1 MSNKKNPKN
10 LEKLK
15 ATKMSEKP
23 ALLGGKPAL
32 KEMLPIVKPPIKT
45 HIESILADCR
55 RILESG
61 MLTNFE
67 YVKRLEKAAAEYIG
81 TKRCIATANC
91 TSALMLTLK
100 ALGIKNGEVLIPS
113 FTFPATA
120 HAVHWSSLKIKLVDC
135 HPKKF
140 TIDVNDLQE
149 KTTDKTKVI
158 MPVNIF
164 GNPCDIEEIDQIA
177 KDNALRVVYDSA
189 HGFGA
194 KYRGKRIGQ
203 FGDAEVF
210 SGSPTKAFTTVEGG
224 IVSTNDSEIARR
236 VDIGRNY
243 GHSGNYNCEMPGLS
257 ARMSELHAAVG
268 LNQLPYVDSDVKK
281 RNTIAD
287 SYIRGL
293 GKIPGI
299 RFQELNRDCIS
310 TYKDFAILI
319 DPNEFGLNRDELS
332 SALDKENVM
341 TRKYFFPPIN
351 MQDCYPELKT
361 KESAFPNT
369 SKVSRNVLSLPMF
382 SELTDEQVS
391 EAVDAIAKIQA
402 HANEVR
408 KVLSGP
414 R

>member
-1 MSNKKNPKN
+1 
-10 LEKLK
+10 
-15 ATKMSEKP
+15 
-23 ALLGGKPAL
+23 
-32 KEMLPIVKPPIKT
+32 
-45 HIESILADCR
+45 
-55 RILESG
+55 
-61 MLTNFE
+61 
-67 YVKRLEKAAAEYIG
+67 
-81 TKRCIATANC
+81 
-91 TSALMLTLK
+91 MLTLK
-100 ALGIKNGEVLIPS
+100 ALGIKDGEVLIPS

-120 HAVHWSSLKIKLVDC
+120 HAVHWSNLKIRLIDC
-135 HPKKF
+135 DPKKF

-149 KTTDKTKVI
+149 KITDKTKVI

-164 GNPCDIEEIDQIA
+164 GNPCDIEEISQIA
-177 KDNALRVVYDSA
+177 KDNSLKVVYDSA

-224 IVSTNDSEIARR
+224 IVSTNDSEIARK

-268 LNQLPYVDSDVKK
+268 LNQLPYVDSDISK
-281 RNTIAD
+281 RNALAD
-287 SYIRGL
+287 AYKRGL
-293 GKIPGI
+293 RKVPGI
-299 RFQELNRDCIS
+299 RFQELNTGCTS
-310 TYKDFAILI
+310 TYKDFAVLI

-332 SALDKENVM
+332 TALDKENVM
-341 TRKYFFPPIN
+341 TRKYFYPPIN

-361 KESAFPNT
+361 EENAFPNT

-382 SELTDEQVS
+382 SELTDGQIS
-391 EAVDAIAKIQA
+391 GAVDAIARVQA

-408 KVLSGP
+408 KALS
-414 R
+414 RRR